1 MAGSTGST
9 PTAVKNKIRAW
20 RNTKA
25 KQRRASMASWGSD
38 ADIPF

>member
-1 MAGSTGST
+1 MAGNTGST

-25 KQRRASMASWGSD
+25 KQRRKNMASWESD